1 MNEMDRIL
9 EGLIRRTDAGK
20 LRWQPAVERNEFLA
34 SVDAIS
40 VVVAELTNG
49 GNLFHA
55 RYQLQI
61 LNDEGDTAEVIE
73 TESPLWEVPGD
84 RRATPEQAR
93 QLDRLYVLARRSA
106 LNTQATLAKLAKAL
120 EA

>member
-1 MNEMDRIL
+1 MNEMDQIL
-9 EGLIRRTDAGK
+9 EGLIRRTNAGK
-20 LRWQPAVERNEFLA
+20 LRWRPSVERDAFLT

-40 VVVAELTNG
+40 VVVRFSMG
-49 GNLFHA
+49 GLRNPA
-55 RYQLQI
+55 RYQLEI

-73 TESPLWEVPGD
+73 TQGALCEVPDD

-106 LNTQATLAKLAKAL
+106 LNTQATLAKLAKSL

>member
-9 EGLIRRTDAGK
+9 EGLIRRTNAGK
-20 LRWQPAVERNEFLA
+20 LRWQRYIEDDEFLA

-40 VVVAELTNG
+40 VVVRFRKSGLRNP
-49 GNLFHA
+49 A
-55 RYQLQI
+55 RYQLEI
-61 LNDEGDTAEVIE
+61 LDDEGAMAEVIE
-73 TESPLWEVPGD
+73 TDSGLWEVPDD

-93 QLDRLYVLARRSA
+93 QLDRLYMLARRSA

>member
-1 MNEMDRIL
+1 MNEMDQIL
-9 EGLIRRTDAGK
+9 EGLIRRTNAGK
-20 LRWQPAVERNEFLA
+20 LRWQRSIEDDEFLA

-40 VVVAELTNG
+40 VVIRFRKGGLTNP
-49 GNLFHA
+49 A
-55 RYQLQI
+55 RHQLEI
-61 LNDEGDTAEVIE
+61 LDDEGATAEVIE
-73 TESPLWEVPGD
+73 TYDALWPIPDD